1 MSSLESL
8 IAKRD
13 EVRQKLETFLREK
26 DAEEGKWKK
35 TIVNELGQEVIVID
49 YHAWK
54 DLDKESY
61 EKYAEYSEDTA
72 LEFISWLEEEIRKKK
87 VFPSKCCH
95 AVTNGVIC

>member
-1 MSSLESL
+1 MSSLKSL

-13 EVRQKLETFLREK
+13 EVRQKLEVFLREK
-26 DAEEGKWKK
+26 EAEEGKWKK

-61 EKYAEYSEDTA
+61 EKYAISPENTA
-72 LEFISWLEEEIRKKK
+72 LEFIGWLEENIAKYALADGDPR
-87 VFPSKCCH
+87 SDSSQ
-95 AVTNGVIC
+95 